1 MRSLVLIEKKEKN
14 VRAPRQKEKD
24 TETKDT
30 KKKRRKKR
38 REMFTFEIH
47 GTKSRVESS
56 PDKRYAWNTY

>member
-1 MRSLVLIEKKEKN
+1 MRELRGRKRE
-14 VRAPRQKEKD
+14 